1 MRFPVEIEGTQELSL
16 MLPQCRD
23 GVDLPRSLLLWRA
36 ADPFLAGPRRRG
48 SAVLDASRDEGDS
61 LCCVTRVM
69 VAAAG
74 IELRQAPDPLT
85 ASHLVK
91 VDTVQE

>member
-1 MRFPVEIEGTQELSL
+1 MQRWNRLAMQPAILTCVAG
-16 MLPQCRD
+16 
-23 GVDLPRSLLLWRA
+23 
-36 ADPFLAGPRRRG
+36 PFLAGPRWRG
-48 SAVLDASRDEGDS
+48 SAVLDVSRDEGDS

-74 IELRQAPDPLT
+74 IELRQSPDPLT
-85 ASHLVK
+85 VSHLVK